1 MSIIVDMNLF
11 MQSRIVGTNLFVRI
25 NPFVHMVKHRQ
36 VCAYR
41 LKKRRKAK
49 NNIVGTNLFVQIASH
64 RQVCAYRLKK
74 TTQSKKQYCRHE
86 LVRAH

>member
-41 LKKRRKAK
+41 LKKRRRSKSI
-49 NNIVGTNLFVQIASH
+49 IVGTNLFVHTNLFMHIKPFVHMAKH
-64 RQVCAYRLKK
+64 RQVCAYKNIC
-74 TTQSKKQYCRHE
+74 SKK
-86 LVRAH
+86 